1 MSVPAAYLGV
11 ILIWSTTPL
20 GIQWSAQGASFSFA
34 VMARMLIGLVICLAL
49 LFATRTAFPF
59 TPAARRLYAISG
71 LSMFVAMLL
80 TYWGALHIPSGLI
93 SVIFGLSPL
102 VTGVFA
108 ALWLGER
115 TLTPIRLAGLG
126 LSLAG
131 LWLIFGQP
139 WPGDGRA
146 TLGTGAVVAGMTVQ
160 ALGLVWIKRLSRPL
174 NDEAGIAFAR
184 ERPGCKARAE
194 GRGRSAMPRLATP
207 QTGLSRANPSGRDF
221 PGGPL
226 RYAALEGNDP
236 SLRAVPRGPSR
247 KVRVATLPRRSAACE
262 VRVSSLAITSGSL
275 GVATPLFVLAW
286 LVADSA
292 QLLPDTT
299 PRATAA
305 IVYLG
310 VFGSVVGFT
319 LYYYVIKHL
328 DAGRVALIML
338 VTPVTALLLG
348 QTLNAEFIPAR
359 GWAGIALIGAGLLL
373 YEWQALRQLRGRA
386 ART

>member
-20 GIQWSAQGASFSFA
+20 AIQWSAQGASFSFA
-34 VMARMLIGLVICLAL
+34 VMARMLIGLAICLAL
-49 LFATRTAFPF
+49 LAATRTAFPF
-59 TPAARRLYAISG
+59 TAAARRLYAISG

-108 ALWLGER
+108 ALWLSER
-115 TLTPIRLAGLG
+115 TLTPIRIAGLG
-126 LSLAG
+126 LALAG

-139 WPGDGRA
+139 WPGDSQA
-146 TLGTGAVVAGMTVQ
+146 TLGIAAVVIGMTVQ
-160 ALGLVWIKRLSRPL
+160 ALGLVWIKRL
-174 NDEAGIAFAR
+174 NV
-184 ERPGCKARAE
+184 RA
-194 GRGRSAMPRLATP
+194 SA
-207 QTGLSRANPSGRDF
+207 
-221 PGGPL
+221 
-226 RYAALEGNDP
+226 
-236 SLRAVPRGPSR
+236 
-247 KVRVATLPRRSAACE
+247 
-262 VRVSSLAITSGSL
+262 LAITSGSL

-286 LVADSA
+286 LIADSA
-292 QLLPDTT
+292 RLPPDTT
-299 PRATAA
+299 LRAGAA

-310 VFGSVVGFT
+310 VLGSVVGFT

-338 VTPVTALLLG
+338 VTPVAALLLG

-373 YEWQALRQLRGRA
+373 YEWLALRQLRQPA
-386 ART
+386 IS

>member
-20 GIQWSAQGASFSFA
+20 GIQWSAQGTSFSFA

-49 LFATRTAFPF
+49 LRATRTAFPF
-59 TPAARRLYAISG
+59 TPAARQLYAISG
-71 LSMFVAMLL
+71 LSIFAAMLL

-108 ALWLGER
+108 ALWLSER
-115 TLTPIRLAGLG
+115 TLTPLRIAGLG
-126 LSLAG
+126 LALGG

-139 WPGDGRA
+139 WPGDSQA
-146 TLGTGAVVAGMTVQ
+146 TFGAAAVVIGMTVQ
-160 ALGLVWIKRLSRPL
+160 ALGLVWIKRL
-174 NDEAGIAFAR
+174 NV
-184 ERPGCKARAE
+184 RA
-194 GRGRSAMPRLATP
+194 SA
-207 QTGLSRANPSGRDF
+207 
-221 PGGPL
+221 
-226 RYAALEGNDP
+226 
-236 SLRAVPRGPSR
+236 
-247 KVRVATLPRRSAACE
+247 
-262 VRVSSLAITSGSL
+262 LAITTGSL

-286 LVADSA
+286 LIADA
-292 QLLPDTT
+292 ARLPPDVT

-310 VFGSVVGFT
+310 VLGSVVGFT

-348 QTLNAEFIPAR
+348 QTLNAEFIPAG

-373 YEWQALRQLRGRA
+373 YEWQALRQLHRPA
-386 ART
+386 IF

>member
-20 GIQWSAQGASFSFA
+20 AIQWSAQGASFSFA
-34 VMARMLIGLVICLAL
+34 VMARMLIGLVICLL
-49 LFATRTAFPF
+49 LLRVTRTAFPF

-108 ALWLGER
+108 ALWLSER
-115 TLTPIRLAGLG
+115 TLTPIRIAGLG
-126 LSLAG
+126 LALAG

-139 WPGDGRA
+139 WPGDGQA
-146 TLGTGAVVAGMTVQ
+146 TLGILAVVAGMTAQ
-160 ALGLVWIKRLSRPL
+160 ALGLVWIKRL
-174 NDEAGIAFAR
+174 N
-184 ERPGCKARAE
+184 
-194 GRGRSAMPRLATP
+194 
-207 QTGLSRANPSGRDF
+207 
-221 PGGPL
+221 
-226 RYAALEGNDP
+226 
-236 SLRAVPRGPSR
+236 
-247 KVRVATLPRRSAACE
+247 
-262 VRVSSLAITSGSL
+262 VRVSALAITTGSL

-286 LVADSA
+286 VLADA
-292 QLLPDTT
+292 ARLPPEIT
-299 PRATAA
+299 PRAGFA

-310 VFGSVVGFT
+310 VLGSVVGFT

-328 DAGRVALIML
+328 DAGRVALITL

-373 YEWQALRQLRGRA
+373 YEWQALRQLRGRPGVPGA
-386 ART
+386 

>member
-20 GIQWSAQGASFSFA
+20 GIQWSAQGATFSFA
-34 VMARMLIGLVICLAL
+34 VMARMLIGLAICLL
-49 LFATRTAFPF
+49 LLRATRTEFPF
-59 TPAARRLYAISG
+59 SPAAKQLYLISG
-71 LSMFVAMLL
+71 LSIFVAMLL

-115 TLTPIRLAGLG
+115 TLTPMRIAGLV
-126 LSLAG
+126 LAMGG
-131 LWLIFGQP
+131 LWFIFGQP

-146 TLGTGAVVAGMTVQ
+146 TLGTAAVVAGMTVQ
-160 ALGLVWIKRLSRPL
+160 SLGLVWNKRL
-174 NDEAGIAFAR
+174 NV
-184 ERPGCKARAE
+184 RA
-194 GRGRSAMPRLATP
+194 
-207 QTGLSRANPSGRDF
+207 
-221 PGGPL
+221 
-226 RYAALEGNDP
+226 
-236 SLRAVPRGPSR
+236 
-247 KVRVATLPRRSAACE
+247 
-262 VRVSSLAITSGSL
+262 SSLAITTGSL

-286 LVADSA
+286 VIADA
-292 QLLPDTT
+292 ARLPPDIT
-299 PRATAA
+299 PRAGMA

-310 VFGSVVGFT
+310 VLGSVVGFT

-348 QTLNAEFIPAR
+348 QTLNAEFIPGR
-359 GWAGIALIGAGLLL
+359 GWVGIALIGMGLLL
-373 YEWQALRQLRGRA
+373 YEWQALAGLRSA
-386 ART
+386 SSRTDNSLLPNADD

>member
-34 VMARMLIGLVICLAL
+34 VMARMLIGLAICVVL
-49 LFATRTAFPF
+49 LRATRTAFPF
-59 TPAARRLYAISG
+59 TPAARQLYAINGVSIFV
-71 LSMFVAMLL
+71 SMLF

-108 ALWLGER
+108 ALWLSER
-115 TLTPIRLAGLG
+115 TLTPIRIAGLG
-126 LSLAG
+126 LALSG

-146 TLGTGAVVAGMTVQ
+146 TLGTLAVVAGMVMQ
-160 ALGLVWIKRLSRPL
+160 ALGLVWIKRLNL
-174 NDEAGIAFAR
+174 HA
-184 ERPGCKARAE
+184 
-194 GRGRSAMPRLATP
+194 SA
-207 QTGLSRANPSGRDF
+207 
-221 PGGPL
+221 
-226 RYAALEGNDP
+226 
-236 SLRAVPRGPSR
+236 
-247 KVRVATLPRRSAACE
+247 
-262 VRVSSLAITSGSL
+262 LAITTGSL
-275 GVATPLFVLAW
+275 GVAAPCFVLAW
-286 LVADSA
+286 GMADAA
-292 QLLPDTT
+292 QLPPHIT
-299 PRATAA
+299 PRAGIA

-310 VFGSVVGFT
+310 VLGSVVGFT

-328 DAGRVALIML
+328 DAGRVALITL

-348 QTLNAEFIPAR
+348 QALNDEFIPGH

-373 YEWQALRQLRGRA
+373 YEWQALRQLHRQAGSN
-386 ART
+386 

>member
-20 GIQWSAQGASFSFA
+20 AIQWSAQGASFSFA
-34 VMARMLIGLVICLAL
+34 VMARMLIGLAICVLL

-71 LSMFVAMLL
+71 LSLCVSMLL

-102 VTGVFA
+102 LTGVFA

-115 TLTPIRLAGLG
+115 TLTPQRITGLAIA
-126 LSLAG
+126 LAG

-139 WPGDGRA
+139 WPGDGTA
-146 TLGTGAVVAGMTVQ
+146 TLGTAAVVAGMTVQ
-160 ALGLVWIKRLSRPL
+160 ALGLVWIKRL
-174 NDEAGIAFAR
+174 N
-184 ERPGCKARAE
+184 
-194 GRGRSAMPRLATP
+194 
-207 QTGLSRANPSGRDF
+207 
-221 PGGPL
+221 
-226 RYAALEGNDP
+226 
-236 SLRAVPRGPSR
+236 LRA
-247 KVRVATLPRRSAACE
+247 
-262 VRVSSLAITSGSL
+262 SSLAITTGSL
-275 GVATPLFVLAW
+275 GVAMPLFVLAW
-286 LVADSA
+286 LLADAA
-292 QLLPDTT
+292 QLPPDITL
-299 PRATAA
+299 RAGAA

-310 VFGSVVGFT
+310 VLGSVVGFT

-338 VTPVTALLLG
+338 VTPVAALLLG

-359 GWAGIALIGAGLLL
+359 SWVGIALIGAGLSL
-373 YEWQALRQLRGRA
+373 YEWQALRQLRRPA
-386 ART
+386 PATNP